1 LAYKSILWHNHNR
14 LQLIIPAAGN
24 AWDGSLNNSG
34 DNGNV
39 WSSMLS
45 TGNVSDGQYLVFG
58 SVDADL
64 NGGGYR
70 SGGFSVR
77 GVLG

>member
-45 TGNVSDGQYLVFG
+45 TGNVNNGQNLNFNSDN
-58 SVDADL
+58 ANL
-64 NGGGYR
+64 NNNNR
-70 SGGFSVR
+70 NNGFSVR